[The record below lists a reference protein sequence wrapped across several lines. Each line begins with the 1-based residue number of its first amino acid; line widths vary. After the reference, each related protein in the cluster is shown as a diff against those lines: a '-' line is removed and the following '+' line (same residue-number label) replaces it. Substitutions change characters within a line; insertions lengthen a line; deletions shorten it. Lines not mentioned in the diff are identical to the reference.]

1 MAFYWLSTTQPS
13 QIGQLINVINGTRIF
28 FVLSAVIV
36 HISGV
41 SCHPVSLF
49 FHSLTHSNPS
59 MRRNYANCIASNRS
73 QYAKPMMIHTQRKLR
88 RPQQKAI
95 VTHKAPRWSP
105 RQGKG
110 NANRTI
116 DCDRR
121 PQQNALS
128 KKLWNNQRR
137 RRHCNNNDVKWHS
150 RRTGRE
156 GRRTER
162 FLN

>member
-1 MAFYWLSTTQPS
+1 MLLTVLASSSFYQRSIRPHLWGVMSS
-13 QIGQLINVINGTRIF
+13 RFLI
-28 FVLSAVIV
+28 L
-36 HISGV
+36 
-41 SCHPVSLF
+41 
-49 FHSLTHSNPS
+49 SLTPTHPS
-59 MRRNYANCIASNRS
+59 IHATELCQLHRIQSITVCETYDDPHTEKASAAS
-73 QYAKPMMIHTQRKLR
+73 E
-88 RPQQKAI
+88 KAI

-116 DCDRR
+116 DCDRC

>member
-1 MAFYWLSTTQPS
+1 MLLTVLASSSIYRWWSSTS
-13 QIGQLINVINGTRIF
+13 LGCHVIPFPYSFT
-28 FVLSAVIV
+28 
-36 HISGV
+36 
-41 SCHPVSLF
+41 
-49 FHSLTHSNPS
+49 HSLTPTHPS
-59 MRRNYANCIASNRS
+59 IHATELCQLHRIQSITVCETYDPHTEKASAAS
-73 QYAKPMMIHTQRKLR
+73 E
-88 RPQQKAI
+88 KAI

-110 NANRTI
+110 NTKRTI

-137 RRHCNNNDVKWHS
+137 RRRRHCNNNNDVKWHS
-150 RRTGRE
+150 RRTGHE